1 MAGIVTFLVFI
12 VAYALDL
19 IELQP
24 GGRARGLWS

>member
-1 MAGIVTFLVFI
+1 MASIVAFLAFI